1 MVCGLLG
8 IYSGSWY
15 DSLMVLVIKIY
26 SGNDVAVYI
35 AFH

>member
-15 DSLMVLVIKIY
+15 DSLMVLVITIC
-26 SGNDVAVYI
+26 SGNDVAVCI
-35 AFH
+35 AFY